1 MKKALGLLLVFILAF
16 SFVAVS
22 CKKSASQTTTT
33 AQAPAATQAAA
44 ATSTAEKKTEPVKT
58 TKVGFVVIND
68 ENDLGYTWNFMN
80 GMNAAIEKLNK
91 DGYPVELMVSRG
103 HLEDPSVT
111 DANREL
117 AAAGCSVVFNNSY
130 GFESFMAPVADEFK
144 NVQFVSLT
152 NCGSQLDG
160 RDNTYNAFAAI
171 YDGRYVA
178 GVAAGLKLNQMIAEG
193 KITADKAIVGY
204 VGAYSFAEVISGM
217 SGYFLG
223 IRSVC
228 PSATMIVQFVGSW
241 GDPTLEAAAAEA
253 LITQGAV
260 MISQHSD
267 TTTPAT
273 TAAKY
278 GVFHTGYNTDMTA
291 QAPTASIIS
300 CRINWEPYFYTF
312 IKNVIDGVKNPS
324 DYCGTMANGEVLV
337 TELNEAI
344 AAPGTKEAIAQ
355 AEADIISG
363 KIQVFDTSKFTVG
376 GEKLTHMFAVDSDG
390 DFNADKSEAVWDG
403 VFHESYPEFQS
414 APYFTAVLDGIT
426 WLNAAY

>member
-1 MKKALGLLLVFILAF
+1 MKKLTVVLLVAIIAMA
-16 SFVAVS
+16 AVF
-22 CKKSASQTTTT
+22 ASGSSE
-33 AQAPAATQAAA
+33 ASSEAKA
-44 ATSTAEKKTEPVKT
+44 

-80 GMNAAIEKLNK
+80 GMTAAVDKLNA
-91 DGYPVELMVSRG
+91 DGYNVELIVDRG
-103 HLEDPSVT
+103 HLEDSTVT

-117 AAAGCSVVFNNSY
+117 AAQGCSVIFNNSY
-130 GFESFMAPVADEFK
+130 GFEQFMAPVADEFPG
-144 NVQFVSLT
+144 VQFVSLT

-178 GVAAGLKLNQMIAEG
+178 GIAAGMKLNQLIAEG
-193 KITADKAIVGY
+193 KITADQAVVGY

-253 LITQGAV
+253 LIAKGAV

-278 GVFHTGYNTDMTA
+278 GVFHTGYNTDMTS
-291 QAPTASIIS
+291 QAPTASLLS

-312 IKNVIDGVKNPS
+312 IKNVIEGVKNPS
-324 DYCGTMANGEVLV
+324 DYCGTMANDEVLV
-337 TELNEAI
+337 TELNTAI
-344 AAPGTKEAIAQ
+344 AAPGTQEALDAAIADLK
-355 AEADIISG
+355 AG
-363 KIQVFDTSKFTVG
+363 KIQVFDTSKFTIG
-376 GEKLTHMFAVDSDG
+376 GATLTNMFAVDSDG
-390 DFNADKSEAVWDG
+390 DFAADKCEAVWDG

-414 APYFTAVLDGIT
+414 APYFTGVIDGIT